1 MIGKNHGINALMNED
16 SEQSPEIIEVNS
28 NKESVHEK
36 ELEQNYEQNLK
47 EKEEKLNLE
56 TQDVVMDENS

>member
-1 MIGKNHGINALMNED
+1 MIGKNHEINALMNED